1 MVLMMSFSPDIQNFF
16 GGDTMIERAHLKQ
29 SAKEKLK
36 GNWGTGVLITLVYL
50 LITGAFGGLGNLKD
64 IGPIFTVAS
73 LFITAPLALGLAIP
87 YIVLVKTNDLVF
99 ENLFS
104 GFKYYAK
111 SLGLYLWLILWVVLW
126 GLLLIVP
133 GFIKAISYSQAYFI
147 IAENPNVKVRDSL
160 KISMLMTEGYKWD
173 IFVLALS
180 FLGWILLSI
189 LTLLIGFLWLG
200 PYMYTTFANLYL
212 KLKEASIQSGKCTEQ
227 MFNGTTTLA
236 KQA

>member
-1 MVLMMSFSPDIQNFF
+1 
-16 GGDTMIERAHLKQ
+16 MIERGSLKQ

-50 LITGAFGGLGNLKD
+50 LINGALSGLGHLKD
-64 IGPIFTVAS
+64 IGVIFNVAS
-73 LFITAPLALGLAIP
+73 LFITAPLALGLVIA
-87 YIVLVKTNDLVF
+87 YIVFVKTDNLVF
-99 ENLFS
+99 ENLFR
-104 GFKYYAK
+104 GFTYYAK
-111 SLGLYLWLILWVVLW
+111 SLGLYLWMILWVVLW
-126 GLLLIVP
+126 ALLLIVP
-133 GFIKAISYSQAYFI
+133 GIIKALSYSQAYFI
-147 IAENPNVKVRDSL
+147 VAENPNVKVRDSL

-212 KLKEASIQSGKCTEQ
+212 KLKEAGIQSGTCTEE
-227 MFNGTTTLA
+227 MFDGTTRLI